1 MPGHIVRRHAHR
13 AGATGCRS
21 LGSAWPTVARSGRRI
36 ASARRS
42 RGGNRGT
49 LGGIGGTP
57 PGASGGRTPPGSPQ
71 TVAVVALRPWCPFR
85 LALDLCGQQPTLS
98 RHLARHQSASRQGAC
113 AVPPLCTRQPCG
125 SVRTAH
131 GHSERTPKGEDGGA
145 SDGLCAPLHDAR
157 QEAFT
162 TSRRPARSSC
172 TLSMRV
178 FFVSLTSPPGAA

>member
-1 MPGHIVRRHAHR
+1 MFNPLVYHRGDAITPKEGLCCREERRDASPLPTRNARSCLQSTRLRKAWQPRPRLRAGPVVRPRHTGGRHAHQ

-21 LGSAWPTVARSGRRI
+21 LGSAWPTVSRSGRRI

-98 RHLARHQSASRQGAC
+98 RHLARHQSASRQGAS
-113 AVPPLCTRQPCG
+113 AVLHVVCTP
-125 SVRTAH
+125 A
-131 GHSERTPKGEDGGA
+131 
-145 SDGLCAPLHDAR
+145 LH
-157 QEAFT
+157 Q
-162 TSRRPARSSC
+162 RS
-172 TLSMRV
+172 
-178 FFVSLTSPPGAA
+178 